1 MMTDDEEGTTYETA
15 QGMKPKGLRCVWTSP
30 TKVIAALPASS
41 IAPKLLLVGTRG
53 NVPAPALGT
62 QKSSIIVAPVRA
74 HTEKPDVMLDM
85 IEQFFPH
92 LPKIELHR
100 RGPAARRLGFLEP
113 GGRMSSPREITMTIP
128 DEAKGYA
135 RTGGGRNGIR
145 FTPRAQRDYAAT
157 L

>member
-15 QGMKPKGLRCVWTSP
+15 EGMKPKGLRCVWTSP

-41 IAPKLLLVGTRG
+41 IATKLLLVGTRG

-62 QKSSIIVAPVRA
+62 LIVAPVRA
-74 HTEKPDVMLDM
+74 HTEKPDVMLD
-85 IEQFFPH
+85 QFFPH
-92 LPKIELHR
+92 LSKIELYR

-128 DEAKGYA
+128 GEAKGYA
-135 RTGGGRNGIR
+135 RTGGGRNGVR
-145 FTPRAQRDYAAT
+145 FTPRARRDYAAT